1 VTGDSVTRLLAD
13 LAAARDVGQA
23 MASREALGLRAVEP
37 GTGGRS
43 YVVAFDGPSFLCLD
57 GSFGAERSL
66 VRVRAVAHAS
76 LVVEHA
82 EALIDPTALRA
93 VGSTSVRLEPWQDE
107 VPAAVAALRRAAVA
121 ADDLAEWREDPLR
134 AVASLPALDDALIRH
149 ERLRGAYAA
158 FVQATDPLV
167 ERQDSLDVGLLQ
179 ALTEIESIADTAG
192 LGASLAG
199 FLAQSMQAIGEGA
212 DEMVA
217 AILTPLVS

>member
-1 VTGDSVTRLLAD
+1 MSGDSVTLLLAD
-13 LAAARDVGQA
+13 LTAACDAGQA
-23 MASREALGLRAVEP
+23 MVGREVLGLRAVEP

-43 YVVAFDGPSFLCLD
+43 YLVAFDGPSFLCLD

-66 VRVRAVAHAS
+66 VRVRAVAHAG

-82 EALIDPTALRA
+82 EALIDPAALRA
-93 VGSTSVRLEPWQDE
+93 VGPISVRLAPWEEQ
-107 VPAAVAALRRAAVA
+107 VPAAVAALRRAAAA

-149 ERLRGAYAA
+149 ERVRGAYAA

-167 ERQDSLDVGLLQ
+167 ERQDSLDAGLLQ
-179 ALTEIESIADTAG
+179 VLTEVESVAATAG
-192 LGASLAG
+192 LAAPLAG

-217 AILTPLVS
+217 AILTPLV